1 LVCSMDD
8 VERFHEAYRAARADP
23 SDEKLLALLEALLP
37 FSPPGVEWGVE
48 VADVAGTTYVLEGG
62 RAVAVRLS
70 RDEFGP
76 FMQTSVAEIPL
87 TSIPSVGLKGLRDVD
102 GFVKRVLNHLSEWSR
117 RMPEGSAQRELVMKL
132 LESFRG

>member
-1 LVCSMDD
+1 
-8 VERFHEAYRAARADP
+8 
-23 SDEKLLALLEALLP
+23 
-37 FSPPGVEWGVE
+37 
-48 VADVAGTTYVLEGG
+48 
-62 RAVAVRLS
+62 VAVRLS

-87 TSIPSVGLKGLRDVD
+87 TSIPAVGLKGLRDVD

>member
-1 LVCSMDD
+1 MDE
-8 VERFHEAYRAARADP
+8 VERFHTAYRAARADP
-23 SDEKLLALLEALLP
+23 CDEKIIALLEALLP

-48 VADVAGTTYVLEGG
+48 VADVAGTTYMLEGG

-87 TSIPSVGLKGLRDVD
+87 TSIPAVGLKALRDVD
-102 GFVKRVLNHLSEWSR
+102 GFVKRVLAHLSEWAR
-117 RMPEGSAQRELVMKL
+117 RMPQGSGQRMLVERL